1 MHTEITKSSRCG
13 RGFAVIQET
22 KPSEVCGQK
31 RFSLKIFDSK
41 LKLEKCL
48 FQDVYY
54 MYINHY
60 TRSMSIHGT
69 TETIKIGRSKLTS
82 VLRTMKSIQLALCFR
97 GYTYG
102 NNEIGVV
109 L

>member
-1 MHTEITKSSRCG
+1 MH
-13 RGFAVIQET
+13 
-22 KPSEVCGQK
+22 
-31 RFSLKIFDSK
+31 
-41 LKLEKCL
+41 
-48 FQDVYY
+48 
-54 MYINHY
+54 INHY
-60 TRSMSIHGT
+60 TRSLSIHGT